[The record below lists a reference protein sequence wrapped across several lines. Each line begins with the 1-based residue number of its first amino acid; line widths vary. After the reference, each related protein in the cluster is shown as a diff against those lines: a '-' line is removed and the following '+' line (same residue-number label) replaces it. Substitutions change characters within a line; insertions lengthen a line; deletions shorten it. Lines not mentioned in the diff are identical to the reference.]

1 MELPAPDLD
10 DRRFQD
16 LVDEAKRF
24 VQQRC
29 PEWTDHNVSD
39 PGVTMIELFA
49 SMVEQ
54 LIFRLNCVPER
65 NYVKFLDLIGVHRLP
80 PSDAK
85 ADETFWLS
93 APQRDA
99 VPIPVGT
106 EVATLR
112 TETEE
117 AITFSVID
125 DLDIV
130 PCELSVV
137 GVSTDAGQVVDHT
150 EDLVLSRRFACFD
163 QQPKE
168 GDALYIGLSQPV
180 PRCAVLLQFDCSV
193 EGYGVDPNDP
203 PLVWEAWAG
212 SGWERCDVDHD
223 ETGGLNRPGDLVLHV
238 PAGHAESPAGGR
250 RSAWLRCRLVAAQP
264 GQPSYSA
271 PPQIAG
277 VTAATIGG
285 TTRVAHSEVVTEEV
299 VGASAGIPGQRFSLH
314 RAPLVRM
321 GQPLIVQVTAGDG
334 WEDWARVEG
343 FADSGPQDRHFA
355 VDEVSGELS
364 FGPAVRIADGALRQY
379 GAVPAAGAVIR
390 VPIYRS
396 GGGRHGNVATGALN
410 VLKSSVPYVTRV
422 ENRRAAIGG
431 VDAEDMAATKA
442 RGPILLRTRNR
453 AVTSEDFEELAR
465 LAQPSAARVRCI
477 ASGDDGTEPGVVRVL
492 VVPAVGDDSGRLPFE
507 ALVPTEEMLRSI
519 AEYLDE
525 RRLVGTR
532 LIVEPPFYQG
542 ITAVARLRAR
552 DHVDPARLQRDALT
566 ALYRYFHPLL
576 GGPDG
581 TGWPFGRPVH
591 IGEVF
596 TVLQR
601 VPGTELVEDARLFPA
616 DPTTGRR
623 GEASQRIEIRPNTL
637 VFPFEHQVVVA

>member
-1 MELPAPDLD
+1 MELPTPSLD

-54 LIFRLNCVPER
+54 LIFRLNQVPER
-65 NYVKFLDLIGVHRLP
+65 NYVKFLDLIGVQLVP

-85 ADETFWLS
+85 VDQTFWLS
-93 APQRDA
+93 SPQQDV
-99 VPIPVGT
+99 VPIPVGS

-117 AITFSVID
+117 AVTFTVIE

-130 PCELSVV
+130 PCGLTAV
-137 GVSTDAGQVVDHT
+137 GSSTQPGEVVDHS
-150 EDLVLSRRFACFD
+150 EDLTLTRRFACFD
-163 QQPKE
+163 RQPKE
-168 GDALYIGLSQPV
+168 GDALYLGLSRAA
-180 PRCAVLLQFDCSV
+180 PRCAVTVHFDCFV
-193 EGYGVDPNDP
+193 EGYGVDPTDP
-203 PLVWEAWAG
+203 PIVWEAWTG
-212 SGWERCDVDHD
+212 GGWVACEVDHD
-223 ETGGLNRPGDLVLHV
+223 ETGGLNRSGDLVLHL
-238 PAGHAESPAGGR
+238 PAGHIESAIAGTR
-250 RSAWLRCRLVAAQP
+250 AAWVRCRVVAP
-264 GQPSYSA
+264 EEGQPFYSA
-271 PPQIAG
+271 SPQIGGAS
-277 VTAATIGG
+277 AATVGG
-285 TTRVAHSEVVTEEV
+285 TTRAAHSEVVTGEI
-299 VGASAGIPGQRFSLH
+299 VGISEGVPGQRFRLRRTPVVRTGH
-314 RAPLVRM
+314 PLV
-321 GQPLIVQVTAGDG
+321 VQVSGPDG
-334 WEDWARVEG
+334 WEEWLPIDG
-343 FADSGPQDRHFA
+343 FGECEPLDRRFLI
-355 VDEVSGELS
+355 DEVSGEIS
-364 FGPAVRIADGALRQY
+364 FGPGVRLADGRLQQY
-379 GAVPAAGAVIR
+379 GAVPPIGAAVQ

-396 GGGRHGNVATGALN
+396 GGGRQGNVAAGALN
-410 VLKSSVPYVTRV
+410 VLKSSIPYVSRV
-422 ENRRAAIGG
+422 ENRRPAVGG
-431 VDAEDMAATKA
+431 VDAEEVPAAKV
-442 RGPILLRTRNR
+442 RGPIVLRTRNR
-453 AVTSEDFEELAR
+453 AVTAEDFEQLAR
-465 LAQPSAARVRCI
+465 QAQPAAARVRCI
-477 ASGDDGTEPGVVRVL
+477 AGGDNGTEAGVVRVL

-519 AEYLDE
+519 AAYLDE

-532 LIVEPPFYQG
+532 LVVEPPFYQG
-542 ITAVARLRAR
+542 ITAVARVRAR
-552 DHVDPARLQRDALT
+552 DHVDPSRLQRDALT
-566 ALYRYFHPLL
+566 ALYRYFHPLV

-616 DPTTGRR
+616 DPVSGQR

-637 VFPFEHQVVVA
+637 VFPYEHQVVVS